1 MASGFTNVLRRL
13 KIPIP
18 RQILTPWLY
27 PYNARCL
34 EINVQM
40 KTVYIVLE
48 NDIPICECDLRSN
61 AERIV
66 EAFEW
71 AESENYYNRIAKDY
85 LVQEVVR

>member
-1 MASGFTNVLRRL
+1 
-13 KIPIP
+13 
-18 RQILTPWLY
+18 
-27 PYNARCL
+27 
-34 EINVQM
+34 M